1 MFSADPGSKAV
12 GREQLDHDKPD
23 TSENLEQ
30 AYVGLV
36 SLGTMSVA
44 VLELTVDRAVS
55 HCYRWTGRPVNPV
68 PSWCPG
74 SSSQVS

>member
-44 VLELTVDRAVS
+44 VLELTVDLAVS
-55 HCYRWTGRPVNPV
+55 HCYIWTGR
-68 PSWCPG
+68 PG